1 MLVLTDT
8 TLTGLQPKT
17 RNRDEIDARYKWNL
31 SDIYPNWEAWKA
43 DFKTIRAMMDEFV
56 SLEGKL
62 GEGADKLVHAFE
74 LSDKIGMLSYKLYR
88 YPQLTFDTDQRD
100 NAVDS
105 RLQEVQILFAE
116 YGTRTA
122 WFTPEVLSIDEATV
136 TGWINSTP
144 ALEPYRFP
152 IAEIYRSQKHVL
164 DAKGEQLLS
173 LASRFRSAPAEVY
186 QALTTADME
195 FKTITLKSGEEVTVS
210 YSEYQKIQQTN
221 KNQEDRAKA
230 FKAMYEVFNS
240 KRNTIAGV
248 YNAVCQRDWAQA
260 QARNYSSSAEAALD
274 DNAIPVSVLE
284 TLINTAKSGTEP
296 VRRYHALRKRVLGLD
311 DYHLYDGGITLIDY
325 EKLYPYD
332 QVADMIIDSVAPLG
346 EDYQNRMREA
356 LKGGWVDV
364 YENDGKR
371 SGAYSAGVY
380 GVHPYMLMN
389 YNDTLDQVFTLAHEL
404 GHTLHTVLSAEHQPF
419 STASYTI
426 FVAEVASTTNEA
438 LLLDYMLARATDPK
452 ERIVLLQKAIDG
464 ILGTFYTQALF
475 ADYELQAHRL
485 VQNGQPITAE
495 ALSEIYYGLAKNYYG
510 DVVNLDELYRI
521 TWARIPHFFNSPYYV
536 YQYATCYASSAK
548 IVAQLQSDDPKT
560 RAETLEKYLTLLS
573 SGGNDHPMTQLQKAG
588 VDLSKDETVRAV
600 VNQLDNLVDQL
611 EQALQELNVL

>member
-1 MLVLTDT
+1 MHVFTDT
-8 TLTGLQPKT
+8 TLNGLQPKT

-31 SDIYPNWEAWKA
+31 NDIYPNWEAWKA
-43 DFKTIRAMMDEFV
+43 DFKTIRTMMDEFV
-56 SLEGKL
+56 TLEGKL
-62 GEGADKLVHAFE
+62 GESAETLVKAFE
-74 LSDKIGMLSYKLYR
+74 LNDKMGMFSYKLYR

-100 NAVDS
+100 NAVDAK
-105 RLQEVQILFAE
+105 LQEVQILFAE
-116 YGTRTA
+116 FSTRSS
-122 WFTPEVLSIDEATV
+122 WFNPEILTIDEAKV
-136 TGWINSTP
+136 MGWVNTTP
-144 ALEPYRFP
+144 ALEPYRF
-152 IAEIYRSQKHVL
+152 ALSEIYRCQKHVL
-164 DAKGEQLLS
+164 DAKSEQLLS
-173 LASRFRSAPAEVY
+173 LSSRFRSAPAEVY

-195 FKTITLKSGEEVTVS
+195 FKTITLSTGEDVTVS

-230 FKAMYEVFNS
+230 FKAMYEVFNN
-240 KRNTIAGV
+240 KKNTIAGI

-260 QARNYSSSAEAALD
+260 QAKNYASTAEAALD
-274 DNAIPVSVLE
+274 GNAIPVSVLE

-296 VRRYHALRKRVLGLD
+296 VRRYHRLRKKALGLT

-332 QVADMIIDSVAPLG
+332 DVAEMIIDSVAPLG
-346 EDYQNRMREA
+346 EDYQNRMRQA
-356 LKGGWVDV
+356 LEGGWIDV
-364 YENDGKR
+364 YENEGKR

-404 GHTLHTVLSAEHQPF
+404 GHSLHTMLSAETQPF
-419 STASYTI
+419 ATANYTI

-464 ILGTFYTQALF
+464 ILGTFYAQSLF

-495 ALSEIYYGLAKNYYG
+495 ALSEIYFELAKNYYG
-510 DVVNLDELYRI
+510 DAVNLDELYRI

-548 IVAQLQSDDPKT
+548 IVAALQSDDPKT
-560 RAETLEKYLTLLS
+560 REETLEKYLTLLS

-600 VNQLDNLVDQL
+600 VNQLDSLVDQL
-611 EQALQELNVL
+611 EQALQELDT

>member
-1 MLVLTDT
+1 MLLFNDT
-8 TLTGLQPKT
+8 NLSGLRPKT
-17 RNRDEIDARYKWNL
+17 RNRDEIDDVYKWRL
-31 SDIYPNWEAWKA
+31 TDIYPDWDAWKA
-43 DFKTIRAMMDEFV
+43 DFTIIRALMDDFV
-56 SLEGKL
+56 ALKGQLASGPQQ
-62 GEGADKLVHAFE
+62 LVRAFQ
-74 LSDKIGMLSYKLYR
+74 LSDQIGMLSYKLYR

-100 NAVDS
+100 NTVEA

-122 WFTPEVLSIDEATV
+122 WFTPEILEIDEKIV
-136 TGWINSTP
+136 TDWVNSTP
-144 ALEPYRFP
+144 ELEPYRFP
-152 IAEIYRSQKHVL
+152 ISEIYRSQKHVL

-173 LASRFRSAPAEVY
+173 LSSRFRSSPAEVY
-186 QALTTADME
+186 QALSTADME
-195 FKTITLKSGEEVTVS
+195 FKTITLSNGEEVTVS
-210 YSEYQKIQQTN
+210 YGEYQNILHTN
-221 KNQEDRAKA
+221 RNQADRAAA
-230 FKAMYEVFNS
+230 FKAMYEVFDS
-240 KRNTIAGV
+240 KRNTIAGL

-260 QARNYSSSAEAALD
+260 QARNYTSSAEAALD

-311 DYHLYDGGITLIDY
+311 DYHLYDGGISLVDY

-356 LKGGWVDV
+356 LKGGWIDV

-438 LLLDYMLARATDPK
+438 LLLDYMLARATDPR

-464 ILGTFYTQALF
+464 ILGTFYSQALF

-485 VQNGQPITAE
+485 AESGQPITAE
-495 ALSEIYYGLAKNYYG
+495 TLSNIYYNLIQQYYG
-510 DVVNLDELYRI
+510 DTINLDELYRV

-548 IVAQLQSDDPKT
+548 IVAELQSEDSKIRET
-560 RAETLEKYLTLLS
+560 TLEKYLTLLS
-573 SGGNDHPMTQLQKAG
+573 SGGNDHPMKQLQKAG

-600 VNQLDNLVDQL
+600 VHQLDHLVDQL
-611 EQALQELNVL
+611 EQALQALNS